1 MSELASW
8 GCIRCCVCEVTRL
21 VTSMAS
27 LWFMFCI
34 REWYLFVWSFGCHTI
49 NIWHIS
55 KIEFPQCSR
64 ELCCLK
70 FVPNV
75 FHYCALKGGTEA
87 GPQSHGLDSVCQ
99 EWKRSYWTQG
109 APHWSY
115 WGRTA
120 ETQQERG
127 LLDLHTR
134 WVCRGLYSWRKLHGT
149 SLCEVCPFDLAICV
163 DRLMTQRGVCVTF
176 STFNFSVV
184 SPGNC

>member
-1 MSELASW
+1 MHQLLCMWSNKA
-8 GCIRCCVCEVTRL
+8 GCYYG
-21 VTSMAS
+21 S

-34 REWYLFVWSFGCHTI
+34 REWYLFVQSFGVLNVTPLTSGILAELSFH
-49 NIWHIS
+49 S
-55 KIEFPQCSR
+55 AP

-70 FVPNV
+70 SVPNV
-75 FHYCALKGGTEA
+75 FHDSALKGGIEA

-99 EWKRSYWTQG
+99 EWKRSYWTQR

-134 WVCRGLYSWRKLHGT
+134 WVCLYSWRKLHGT
-149 SLCEVCPFDLAICV
+149 SLCEVCPFDKAICV

-176 STFNFSVV
+176 STFHFSVV